1 MAETQEVGRQESGDG
16 RLAFLRQAYRNN
28 WERYLASLG
37 GEGARG
43 TTRGAWDRVVLTAS
57 DARQAAMYR
66 RQLDLRR
73 AGGLLP
79 AGTRFEVLGDPP
91 ERRIGSGGATLRVIA
106 GLGGVASDR
115 VAEQAEAACT
125 LGSVGDERPRRGS
138 AFPSERV
145 LVIHSGGDSRRL
157 PHCSA
162 AGKLFARVPRV
173 LPDGRASTLFD
184 EFLVSLSG
192 VARTLPSGVLVAS
205 GDVLLLFDHL
215 QLDLHRPGASGV
227 AIAAPAETGTQ
238 HGVYVVEGGG
248 RRSLQLR
255 AFLHKPSLERLRS
268 WGAIADDGMVP
279 VDTGLVWFD
288 APTAGLLVDLAG
300 QEALTPFCT
309 DGGPPLEA
317 GLNLYGDLLMPL
329 VPSTTHEAYM
339 ADTSDGP
346 LTAQLQAARTAIW
359 ERLRGVRF
367 AVQRLQPAVFAHFGT
382 TREYWAMVTA
392 APDWARAVGWTADA
406 ASWACPAACTAGGE
420 AVLLNAAVEGEI
432 TLEGHREAE
441 DASASSAGTSGQA
454 LVVDSW
460 LRGTLAVGGAALV
473 TGVRAGRPI
482 ALRAG
487 LVLHRLPIEGDGYV
501 TRLYGLDDDPKQP
514 WDGPAGSYLNRP
526 WATWLAEMEVQPEVV
541 WPGLAAEERAL
552 WNARLYPL
560 AADGEESIALSL
572 PLQCPAE
579 AAPGWREWWLASERL
594 SLAESYRRAD
604 GERLLAEVQAVEDTV
619 AAGCFCDA
627 VAEEQPAAE
636 VASLLGTR
644 AGVAARRAGRVAE
657 RMAAAD
663 AIAQLRGYEALAVAT
678 RDGRWEEKAFAVL
691 REMIEGAAV
700 GGLPPSPP
708 EGGRVKNGPSP
719 ASSREGELERSPP
732 PCRPVGRRAGNGP
745 PPASSRGGEIEPWRS
760 SSSPPRG
767 ELKGGS
773 CLRVAPH
780 APSGGER
787 PERVRVSAA
796 ARIDF
801 GGGWTDTPP
810 YSIERGGAVLNAAIT
825 LHGEHPIVA
834 QAERLAE
841 PWLVLESGDI
851 EATIAPT
858 RAGEVLDYANPA
870 DPFALLKAAVVLCGL
885 VPPDAAP
892 QQALAEILGE
902 GGGVRLH
909 TQTSIPRGSGLGT
922 SSILAGAVLACLG
935 RLLDCAPTQ
944 AELFDQVLCLEQMM
958 TTGGGWQDQ
967 VGGLTGGIKLVT
979 STPGLPQRVHV
990 VPVVLSPETGAAL
1003 RARLRLVYTGQ
1014 QRLAKNLL
1022 QAVMGR
1028 WMARDPEMVWIQ
1040 GEIARLAVAMR
1051 DALVSGDVDTFGELL
1066 SEHWALNKRM
1076 DAGCTN
1082 EFIDGLFA
1090 DMGPFVCGGKLA
1102 GAGGGGFAIVVA
1114 RDEDAATA
1122 LERRLRERYGAAG
1135 AAIWPCTIPEE
1146 GILIS
1151 TGLAG
1156 A

>member
-1 MAETQEVGRQESGDG
+1 MAETQEVRQQAGGDG

-43 TTRGAWDRVVLTAS
+43 TWDRVVLTAS

-73 AGGLLP
+73 TAGLLP
-79 AGTRFEVLGDPP
+79 AGTRFEVLPDPP
-91 ERRIGSGGATLRVIA
+91 GRRIGSGGATLRVIA
-106 GLGGVASDR
+106 RLGNATSAGG
-115 VAEQAEAACT
+115 EQ
-125 LGSVGDERPRRGS
+125 LLQGR
-138 AFPSERV
+138 AFPAERV

-192 VARTLPSGVLVAS
+192 VARTLPPGVLVAS

-215 QLDLHRPGASGV
+215 QLDLHRPGGIGV
-227 AIAAPAETGTQ
+227 AIAAPAQTGTQ
-238 HGVYVVEGGG
+238 HGVYVVESGEG
-248 RRSLQLR
+248 RSLQLR

-268 WGAIADDGMVP
+268 WGAIADDGTVP

-288 APTAGLLVDLAG
+288 SPTAGLLVDLAG
-300 QEALTPFCT
+300 TETLAPFCV

-329 VPSTTHEAYM
+329 VPSTRHEGYM

-346 LTAQLQAARTAIW
+346 LTPQLGAAREAIW

-367 AVQRLQPAVFAHFGT
+367 GVQRLQPAVFAHFGT
-382 TREYWAMVTA
+382 TREYWAMVTS
-392 APDWARAVGWTADA
+392 APDWARAVGWTGDA
-406 ASWACPAACTAGGE
+406 ASWTCPPGE
-420 AVLLNAAVEGEI
+420 RLGRETVLLNAAVEGEI
-432 TLEGHREAE
+432 ATEGREEVE
-441 DASASSAGTSGQA
+441 DVPAPATGTSGQA
-454 LVVDSW
+454 LVADSW
-460 LRGTLAVGGAALV
+460 LRAPLAVGGAALV
-473 TGVRAGRPI
+473 TGVHAGQPI
-482 ALRAG
+482 HLRAG
-487 LVLHRLPIEGDGYV
+487 LALHQLPIEGGGYV

-514 WDGPAGSYLNRP
+514 WDGPEGSYLNRP
-526 WATWLAEMEVQPEVV
+526 WATWLAEMDVEPDVV
-541 WPGLAAEERAL
+541 WPGLPAEERTL

-560 AADGEESIALSL
+560 AGDGEESVALSL
-572 PLQCPAE
+572 PLQRPA
-579 AAPGWREWWLASERL
+579 AASPGWRARWLASERL

-604 GERLLAEVQAVEDTV
+604 GERLLAEVQAVEDVV
-619 AAGCFCDA
+619 AAGCFYDA
-627 VAEEQPAAE
+627 VAGEQPAAE

-644 AGVAARRAGRVAE
+644 AGVVARRAERVAE
-657 RMAAAD
+657 HVAAAD
-663 AIAQLRGYEALAVAT
+663 AVAQLRGYEALAVAT
-678 RDGRWEEKAFAVL
+678 GDGEWEERAFAVL
-691 REMIEGAAV
+691 REMIEGAVA
-700 GGLPPSPP
+700 GSPSPTSPQKGEAAQSPPPSPP
-708 EGGRVKNGPSP
+708 AGGRAKNV
-719 ASSREGELERSPP
+719 R
-732 PCRPVGRRAGNGP
+732 
-745 PPASSRGGEIEPWRS
+745 PPANVDGKRTR
-760 SSSPPRG
+760 
-767 ELKGGS
+767 
-773 CLRVAPH
+773 
-780 APSGGER
+780 
-787 PERVRVSAA
+787 RVRVSAA

-810 YSIERGGAVLNAAIT
+810 YSIERGGTVLNAAIA

-834 QAERLAE
+834 RAERLAE
-841 PWLVLESGDI
+841 PRLILESGDI

-858 RAGEVLDYANPA
+858 HAGEVLDYANPS

-885 VPPDAAP
+885 VPAGVSP
-892 QQALAEILGE
+892 QQALAEILGTS
-902 GGGVRLH
+902 GGVRLH

-935 RLLDCAPTQ
+935 QLLDCAPNQ
-944 AELFDQVLCLEQMM
+944 AALFDQVLCLEQMM

-979 STPGLPQRVHV
+979 SAPGLPQRVDV
-990 VPVVLSPETGAAL
+990 APVTLLPETETAL
-1003 RARLRLVYTGQ
+1003 RARLLLVYTGQ

-1022 QAVMGR
+1022 QAMMRR

-1051 DALVSGDVDTFGELL
+1051 DELVAGDVDGFGELL

-1090 DMGPFVCGGKLA
+1090 EMSPFVCGGKLA

-1114 RDEDAATA
+1114 RDEDAAAA
-1122 LERRLRERYGAAG
+1122 LERRLRDRYGAAG
-1135 AAIWPCTIPEE
+1135 AAIWPCTIPDE

-1151 TGLAG
+1151 ADR
-1156 A
+1156 ADA